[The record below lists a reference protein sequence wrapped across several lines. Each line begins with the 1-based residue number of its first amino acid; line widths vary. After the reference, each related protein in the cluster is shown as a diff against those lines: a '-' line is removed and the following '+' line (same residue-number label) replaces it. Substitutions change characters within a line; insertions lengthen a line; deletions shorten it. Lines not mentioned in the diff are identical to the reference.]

1 MILERV
7 TFHGSL
13 CSKGYRSP
21 VQSERHGHELK
32 GSMLTHW
39 SESRY
44 HGCMLLVFPNDSA
57 HSFSW
62 RGKDVN
68 PAEASLLISQSHVC
82 PRVCYMHFLWRVTV
96 RCVEVKPSWHCVAN
110 ATGRLLTLCMEM
122 FSLSTRSFFVESRG
136 GAFQGGTVCY

>member
-1 MILERV
+1 M
-7 TFHGSL
+7 
-13 CSKGYRSP
+13 
-21 VQSERHGHELK
+21 

-39 SESRY
+39 SESSY

-62 RGKDVN
+62 RGMDVN

-110 ATGRLLTLCMEM
+110 ATCTLLTMCMEM
-122 FSLSTRSFFVESRG
+122 FSLSTRSFVVESHG

>member
-1 MILERV
+1 M
-7 TFHGSL
+7 
-13 CSKGYRSP
+13 
-21 VQSERHGHELK
+21 

-39 SESRY
+39 SESSY

-62 RGKDVN
+62 RGMDVN
-68 PAEASLLISQSHVC
+68 AAEASLLISQSHVC
-82 PRVCYMHFLWRVTV
+82 PRVCYVHFLWRVTV

-110 ATGRLLTLCMEM
+110 ATGTLLALCMEM

>member
-1 MILERV
+1 
-7 TFHGSL
+7 
-13 CSKGYRSP
+13 
-21 VQSERHGHELK
+21 
-32 GSMLTHW
+32 MLTHW

-62 RGKDVN
+62 RGMDVKT
-68 PAEASLLISQSHVC
+68 AEASIVISQSHVC

-96 RCVEVKPSWHCVAN
+96 RCVEVKPSWHCVAD
-110 ATGRLLTLCMEM
+110 ATGTLLTPCMEM

>member
-1 MILERV
+1 MYVNVFFVNSFLFCGESRWCVPGRHCLILERV

-13 CSKGYRSP
+13 CSKGFRSP

-44 HGCMLLVFPNDSA
+44 HGCMLLVFPNNSA
-57 HSFSW
+57 HLFSW
-62 RGKDVN
+62 RGMDVN

-82 PRVCYMHFLWRVTV
+82 PCVCYVHFLWRVTV
-96 RCVEVKPSWHCVAN
+96 RCVEVKPSWHCVTN
-110 ATGRLLTLCMEM
+110 ATGTFLLLCM
-122 FSLSTRSFFVESRG
+122 
-136 GAFQGGTVCY
+136 